1 MTTVLDWCP
10 TADLAVLRQ
19 RARLLAELRA
29 FFAARGVWEV
39 ETPALSSA
47 GNTDPN
53 LTSLLVGADHLD
65 GGHGP
70 RRYLHTSPE
79 YPMKRL
85 LAAGSGSIYQ
95 IARVFR
101 ADEAGRL
108 HNPEFTLLEWY
119 RPGFDQHQLMDE
131 VAALVSQVLRG
142 RLPLPAPERLS
153 YAAVFQRGLAL
164 DPHRVTVAELAA
176 CATAQGLRPP
186 TGMPAD
192 DTGPWLD
199 LLLSHCLQP
208 RLGRERL
215 TFVYDYPAAQAALA
229 CVRPGDPPLAE
240 RFELYVNGIELANG
254 FHELADASEQRRRFE
269 HDNRVRAARGLPL
282 VPLDERLLAALVA
295 GLPDCS
301 GVALGVDRLLLLA
314 VGGTALAEVLA
325 FPAERA

>member
-1 MTTVLDWCP
+1 MTAVVDWRP
-10 TADLAVLRQ
+10 TAKLAVLRR
-19 RARLLAELRA
+19 RAQLLAEVRA
-29 FFAARGVWEV
+29 FFAGRGVWEV
-39 ETPALSSA
+39 ETPALSNA

-53 LTSLLVGADHLD
+53 LISLWVSADPP
-65 GGHGP
+65 GSKPGP
-70 RRYLHTSPE
+70 RYYLHTSPE

-131 VAALVSQVLRG
+131 VAALVGPVLQD
-142 RLPLPAPERLS
+142 RLPLQAPERVS
-153 YAAVFQRGLAL
+153 YAEVFQRGLGL
-164 DPHRVTVAELAA
+164 DPHRATVAELAA
-176 CATAQGLRPP
+176 CATTQGLRPP
-186 TGMPAD
+186 AGMPAD
-192 DTGPWLD
+192 DNGPWLD

-208 RLGRERL
+208 QLGTERL
-215 TFVYDYPAAQAALA
+215 TFIYDYPAAQAALA

-269 HDNRVRAARGLPL
+269 HDNQVRIARGLSPL
-282 VPLDERLLAALVA
+282 PLDERLLAALAA

-314 VGGTALAEVLA
+314 VGGKWLAEVLA
-325 FPAERA
+325 FPVERA